1 MNDGVDFN
9 DISDCYQVHSE
20 GINLNDLHGTLG
32 KSLSLCRYVPGTRP
46 DVFKTPQYKR
56 NLQLHQMV
64 QGIPNEINRL
74 MFKELKNC
82 EGHPEI
88 VYTRYAI
95 TVGEF
100 ATSKILSNKL
110 RRERKKKPS
119 DSSVDSDKV
128 ESDDDLIDDV

>member
-1 MNDGVDFN
+1 MNDGVDF
-9 DISDCYQVHSE
+9 IT
-20 GINLNDLHGTLG
+20 LN
-32 KSLSLCRYVPGTRP
+32 RYIPGTRP

-64 QGIPNEINRL
+64 QAIPNEINRL
-74 MFKELKNC
+74 MFKELKTC
-82 EGHPEI
+82 EGHPES

-110 RRERKKKPS
+110 RRDRKKKPS
-119 DSSVDSDKV
+119 EASKNDSDADEDFIDEEN
-128 ESDDDLIDDV
+128 ES

>member
-1 MNDGVDFN
+1 MNDAVDF
-9 DISDCYQVHSE
+9 IT
-20 GINLNDLHGTLG
+20 LN
-32 KSLSLCRYVPGTRP
+32 RYIPGTRP

-74 MFKELKNC
+74 MFKELKTC
-82 EGHPEI
+82 EGHPEA

-110 RRERKKKPS
+110 RRDRKKKPT
-119 DSSVDSDKV
+119 DSNKNDS
-128 ESDDDLIDDV
+128 EGEDDSLEDDI